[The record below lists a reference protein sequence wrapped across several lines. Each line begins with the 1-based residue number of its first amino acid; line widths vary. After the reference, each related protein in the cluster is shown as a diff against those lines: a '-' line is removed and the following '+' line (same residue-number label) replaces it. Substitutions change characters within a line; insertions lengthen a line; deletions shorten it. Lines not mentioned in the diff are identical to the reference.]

1 MVEAARRSLKIL
13 CVIPSLTRGG
23 AERVLS
29 LLTQEWAKCHVVVV
43 AAFDALRPAYD
54 YHGRIV
60 HLGLELPGSAM
71 ARVYAAW
78 ASTLLLI
85 RLFRAER
92 PDRIIT
98 FMEPANFPA
107 ILASAVVGT
116 LNRLVVSVRHN
127 PNILPLPRR
136 LLIPRLYRFP
146 LAVVAVSDG
155 VRRALGAMGLPGD
168 RVTTIPNPVLLPDSI
183 RRAGTAR
190 AAGRF
195 VLAAGRLIPA
205 KGFDMLLNAF
215 SRVQPRHLQLV
226 VLGEGPE
233 RNDLLALARRLQ
245 ISDRVYFPGA
255 VSDILRWY
263 RRAKCFVLSS
273 RNEGWPN
280 VLVEA
285 MATGCPVVSFRCD
298 YGPAEIVQDGT
309 SGLLVAAGNVDALA
323 RAIERVVTDRSLS
336 ASLSVG
342 AASRAAWFASQPVA
356 ARWLRL

>member
-1 MVEAARRSLKIL
+1 MKVL

-43 AAFDALRPAYD
+43 AAFDALQPAYD

-60 HLGLELPGSAM
+60 HLGVERPGSAL
-71 ARVYAAW
+71 ARAYAAW

-85 RLFRAER
+85 RLFRFER

-107 ILASAVVGT
+107 ILASSVVGT
-116 LNRLVVSVRHN
+116 LDRLVVSVRQN

-146 LAVVAVSDG
+146 RAVVAVSDG
-155 VRRALGAMGLPGD
+155 VRRALGAMGLPAD
-168 RVTTIPNPVLLPDSI
+168 RVTTIPNPVSLPDST
-183 RRAGTAR
+183 RRARTAR
-190 AAGRF
+190 PPGRF

-215 SRVQPRHLQLV
+215 SHIEPRDLQLV
-226 VLGEGPE
+226 ILGDGPE
-233 RNDLLALARRLQ
+233 RDDLIGLARRLG
-245 ISDRVYFPGA
+245 ISDRTSFPGA
-255 VSDILRWY
+255 VSDISHWY
-263 RRAKCFVLSS
+263 LRAKCFVLSS

-309 SGLLVAAGNVDALA
+309 SGLLVDPGNVDALA
-323 RAIERVVTDRSLS
+323 HAITRVVTDRRLS
-336 ASLSVG
+336 ASLSVA
-342 AASRAAWFASQPVA
+342 AASRAAWFASQAVA